1 MVVRRTRR
9 PRPRRLLPG
18 IHDGTSWISSWRLLR
33 CEAERSIMLAWAL
46 VSHRGKVAPEWGLPA
61 DVASATVRAC
71 AMCHAPGD
79 RTALQLSPFRILN
92 GSLFSFGVRQRDSR
106 PPRETAAAHVL
117 ARGRMHPSGTVASR
131 RPATW
136 RLAVVA
142 LFLSGTAFA
151 CVLSDALTG
160 PRTAAVVLRFTG
172 DSLLVVG
179 DTAAFAITAE
189 INGTPLDGPR
199 FRYTIEDT
207 LVAARTATGDS
218 LVARRRGRTHL
229 IASLRSPLLSQPP
242 TLTVALDVVVGAV
255 TVVPA
260 NDTLTSIDDTLVLAA
275 PAFDAHG
282 VPVAGVAPVW
292 ISSDTTVADFEAPG
306 RLVARRNGQVVVRA
320 LVDNDTGVSSIVIAQ
335 RLARLQVAPSVLVLN
350 ALTAESTV
358 VASGLDARGHPLGG
372 VPISWASE
380 ASTIAS
386 VTPAGRVRA
395 VDNGTTRIFA
405 QNGGL
410 RDTVTTIVEQ
420 RATQSV
426 IRPDPVPAIVALG
439 DQVSLA
445 ASATDSLGFV
455 VAVPNKSPGWATL
468 DPTIATVD
476 RNGLVTGVGTGRGR
490 IVAVID
496 AARDT
501 IAVDVGDLAASIVVE
516 PPTATLASLKDTLL
530 LSATV
535 RNSRGNLIQNPVITW
550 RVSDP
555 AITRVDSVPRPVAVA
570 VGVGTVR
577 IIVVSGSVADTSI
590 VTVTNAPAFLDI
602 TRAADTLT
610 SLWDSLPI
618 PAVILNARG
627 DTLAATSVQWS
638 SDAPLVGSVTGAGL
652 VVARD
657 TGQTVVRAKYVSA
670 LGDTLRDTIAVRV
683 FNLPVSITL
692 SDDRDTLT
700 AVGQSLGYTG
710 TVRNARGN
718 PIAGY
723 TIAWSSSNP
732 AAVTVS
738 PGGVATAAGLG
749 SAFVIGQAGGLAD
762 TVIDVVTNPLRV
774 IVDNGVAIA
783 PRFGTLKR
791 PYSRIADGLNAADLD
806 DTVWVRKGAAPYS
819 ETVALTRRVTLLGD
833 DSAFA
838 ASGFSNPL
846 LLPLL
851 SHDTGSA
858 GITAYTPATV
868 VIKTLALRHTIT
880 GPAIDARQADL
891 RVARFYVNPPGTV
904 AGRIGRGIALES
916 ATSSAASI
924 TSSEIRSV
932 RGYGIRVRDGAGVV
946 VDTVYIESVDSVPGV
961 EVGAGI
967 RILRGSGNAVRHA
980 TIRGTQGP
988 AILVDSSAGATIA
1001 ANDLAGRQRLAL
1013 VRWSAGATIQGNLLD
1028 TRPLGL
1034 NGEVY
1039 SGGTLF
1045 EWAGLEMQSS
1055 WQAVVTGN
1063 TFRDVARANQD
1074 PYNAMRFVLVR
1085 NPSFPLQPGAQVS
1098 SNTALGNRSGVRSE
1112 NSNLTVQ
1119 GSRFDSTLSGVIGTG
1134 SDVLTLQND
1143 TVNVTLQG
1151 RCIQATSASSVTLT
1165 GDWFQ
1170 ACTAGVAHAVSVGGG
1185 FFRVQQS
1192 TFMDNRA
1199 AVLFSGTS
1207 FVATGNLVSGA
1218 GFNPV
1223 PGDTVVARAA
1233 LDATSSFVTMVQ
1245 NTVTGHRFNAG
1256 IRLEGGSLS
1265 ARLDSNLVSTNTI
1278 GIRLGSLSNFS
1289 ERDNDVFDNVPAG
1302 VLNEV
1307 GPGISMLATWWGDA
1321 RGPRRLA
1328 DPTATG
1334 DSLSGNVSASSWNAA
1349 PLASGSSAALLHSV
1363 RGDGQTGLRGVAL
1376 SKAFTVRAVDAAGRP
1391 VSGVSVTFKVTGGG
1405 GDFGGAGQVK
1415 VTTNASGLAEATLTL
1430 GATPG
1435 TNTATATASGVN

>member
-1 MVVRRTRR
+1 
-9 PRPRRLLPG
+9 
-18 IHDGTSWISSWRLLR
+18 
-33 CEAERSIMLAWAL
+33 
-46 VSHRGKVAPEWGLPA
+46 
-61 DVASATVRAC
+61 
-71 AMCHAPGD
+71 
-79 RTALQLSPFRILN
+79 
-92 GSLFSFGVRQRDSR
+92 
-106 PPRETAAAHVL
+106 
-117 ARGRMHPSGTVASR
+117 
-131 RPATW
+131 
-136 RLAVVA
+136 
-142 LFLSGTAFA
+142 
-151 CVLSDALTG
+151 LSDALTG
-160 PRTAAVVLRFTG
+160 PKTAAVALRFTG
-172 DSLLVVG
+172 DSVLVVG
-179 DTAAFAITAE
+179 DTVAFGVSAAID
-189 INGTPLDGPR
+189 GTPLAGPR

-207 LVAARTATGDS
+207 LVAARTSAGDS

-229 IASLRSPLLSQPP
+229 IVSLTSPLLPQPP
-242 TLTVALDVVVGAV
+242 TLTVALHVVVGAV

-260 NDTLTSIDDTLVLAA
+260 NDTLTSIEDTLVLAA
-275 PAFDAHG
+275 PAFDAHN
-282 VPVAGVAPVW
+282 VPIGGIAPVW
-292 ISSDTTVADFEAPG
+292 ISSDTTVAAFVAPG

-320 LVDNDTGVSSIVIAQ
+320 LVDNDTGMGSVIIAQ
-335 RLARLQVAPSVLVLN
+335 RLARLQASPSMLVLS

-358 VASGLDARGHPLGG
+358 VVSALDARGHPLSG

-386 VTPAGRVRA
+386 VTPTGRIRA

-405 QNGGL
+405 QNGSL

-420 RATQSV
+420 RATQIV

-439 DQVSLA
+439 DQVSVA

-455 VAVPNKSPGWATL
+455 VTVPNKSPGWATL

-476 RNGLVTGVGTGRGR
+476 RNGLVTGVGVGTGRV
-490 IVAVID
+490 VAVMD

-501 IAVDVGDLAASIVVE
+501 APVPVGDLPASIIIQ
-516 PPTATLASLKDTLL
+516 PASATLSSVKDTLL
-530 LSATV
+530 LTASV

-550 RVSDP
+550 RASDP
-555 AITRVDSVPRPVAVA
+555 AITRVDTVPRPLAVA
-570 VGVGTVR
+570 VGVGTAR
-577 IIVVSGSVADTSI
+577 IIAVSGGVADTSL
-590 VTVTNAPAFLDI
+590 VTVTNAPTFLDI

-610 SLWDSLPI
+610 SIWDSLPV
-618 PAVILNARG
+618 PAVIRNARG
-627 DTLAATSVQWS
+627 DTLAPTSVQWS
-638 SDAPLVGSVTGAGL
+638 SDAPLVSSVDGAGL

-657 TGQTVVRAKYVSA
+657 TGRAVVRAKYA
-670 LGDTLRDTIAVRV
+670 KAPGDTLRDSIAIRV
-683 FNLPVSITL
+683 FNLPASIVL

-700 AVGQSLGYTG
+700 AVGQSLSYSGA
-710 TVRNARGN
+710 VRNARGN

-723 TIAWSSSNP
+723 TIAWSSTNP
-732 AAVTVS
+732 AAVSVS
-738 PGGVATAAGLG
+738 SGGVATAAGFG
-749 SAFVIGQAGGLAD
+749 SAFVIGQAGGMAD
-762 TVIDVVTNPLRV
+762 TVVDVVVNPTRL
-774 IVDNGVAIA
+774 IVDNAIA
-783 PRFGTLKR
+783 ISPRFGTRKR
-791 PYSRIADGLNAADLD
+791 PYSRIGDGLTAADLD
-806 DTVWVRKGAAPYS
+806 DTVFVRKGAAPYA

-833 DSAFA
+833 DSAFTA
-838 ASGFSNPL
+838 GAQSNPL

-851 SHDTGSA
+851 SHDTGAA

-868 VIKTLALRHTIT
+868 VIKNLALRHTIA

-891 RVARFYVNPPGTV
+891 RVARFFVNPPGTV
-904 AGRIGRGIALES
+904 AARIGRGIALDS

-924 TSSEIRSV
+924 ISTEIRSV
-932 RGYGIRVRDGAGVV
+932 KGYGIRIRDGTGVV
-946 VDTVYIESVDSVPGV
+946 VDTVYIESVDSMPGV

-988 AILVDSSAGATIA
+988 AILVDSSAAATIA

-1013 VRWSAGATIQGNLLD
+1013 VRWSTGTTIQGNLLD

-1039 SGGTLF
+1039 SGGTSF

-1063 TFRDVARANQD
+1063 AFRDVAGANQN

-1112 NSNLTVQ
+1112 NSNLSVQ
-1119 GSRFDSTLSGVIGTG
+1119 ASRFDSTLSGVIGTG
-1134 SDVLTLQND
+1134 SDALTLQDD

-1151 RCIQATSASSVTLT
+1151 GCIQATSASSVSLT

-1170 ACTAGVAHAVSVGGG
+1170 ACTAGVAQAVSVSGG

-1192 TFMDNRA
+1192 TFLDNRA

-1207 FVATGNLVSGA
+1207 FVATGNLVSGVR
-1218 GFNPV
+1218 FNPA

-1233 LDATSSFVTMVQ
+1233 LDATAPFVSVVQ

-1256 IRLEGGSLS
+1256 IRAEGGSFS
-1265 ARLDSNLVSTNTI
+1265 ARLDSNFISTNAT

-1289 ERDNDVFDNVPAG
+1289 ARDNDIFDNAPAG

-1307 GPGISMLATWWGDA
+1307 GPGVSMLQTWWGDA

-1334 DSLSGNVSASSWNAA
+1334 DSVAGNVTASSWNSA
-1349 PLASGSSAALLHSV
+1349 PLASGTLAAAVRSV
-1363 RGDGQTGLRGVAL
+1363 RGDGQIGLRGTAL
-1376 SKAFTVRAVDAAGRP
+1376 VMAFTVRVVDAAGRP
-1391 VSGVSVTFKVTGGG
+1391 VSGVSVTFKVTAGGG
-1405 GDFGGAGQVK
+1405 NFAGGGQLR
-1415 VTTNASGLAEATLTL
+1415 VTTNATGLAEATMTL

-1435 TNTATATASGVN
+1435 TNTATATAGGLNTLTFTATGT